1 MNEFNVVC
9 RVLGCQNIN
18 MAVNI
23 ITEEIIPVNV
33 ICGPCGT
40 EITDITLIEPL
51 TDIDE
56 TLTDI
61 DETLPLIES

>member
-1 MNEFNVVC
+1 MNESIVVC
-9 RVLGCQNIN
+9 HVLGCQNMN
-18 MAVNI
+18 MPITI
-23 ITEEIIPVNV
+23 ITDEIVPVNV

-51 TDIDE
+51 P
-56 TLTDI
+56 DI